1 MSTSPNTESLPIFPL
16 NNVLFPLG
24 KMSLRIF
31 EPRYMDMIGRCMQAN
46 TSFGICLIAEGK
58 EVGSAA
64 VPHKTGTEARII
76 DWDMSQPG
84 LLGITV
90 RGERRFRLL
99 DQTIDAQQGIT
110 GQIEWL
116 KETTPTSGITEIHRT
131 LQPLMQL
138 IIADAGEQVIPPPHR
153 LEDPAWLGYRYAD
166 ILPIPPLAR
175 QRLLELED
183 AELRLSIIQAYL
195 REHKLLRREDKP
207 Q

>member
-1 MSTSPNTESLPIFPL
+1 MQTSPATETLPIFPL

-24 KMSLRIF
+24 KMNLRIF
-31 EPRYMDMIGRCMQAN
+31 EPRYMDMVGRCMQAN

-58 EVGSAA
+58 EVGAAA

-84 LLGITV
+84 VLGITV
-90 RGERRFRLL
+90 RGERRFRLT
-99 DQTIDAQQGIT
+99 DQTVDAQQGIT
-110 GQIEWL
+110 GHIEWIT
-116 KETTPTSGITEIHRT
+116 EPAPAQITEIHQS

-183 AELRLSIIQAYL
+183 SELRLSIIQAYL
-195 REHKLLRREDKP
+195 REHKLLRKENKP
-207 Q
+207 L